1 MLMLRRI
8 VLALATLHAASLL
21 AACGEDAPLSGLT
34 GGKKNDK
41 SRKKPKPDGKDT
53 DSDKGDAEDDPV
65 VEQPAADEGPGID
78 TDGENGAGVGEDGD
92 GIGKIVK
99 TIDNSGANFQAKDV
113 TLLKSSVE
121 SCMGVG
127 MTAVQDTMLLPELSG
142 GATAPQTADAEGRLK
157 FLLPKKYAA
166 GQDVIDREASNLVD
180 TSGGA
185 RTGIAADSLTD
196 TYLRALETI
205 GNVVAHN
212 CDAAKEECKCA
223 TKDDAFALLKRCLPG
238 LDPETVE
245 MNESAQALSA
255 VCAQGPGGMRT
266 AIASFIASYAFA
278 NAR

>member
-1 MLMLRRI
+1 MLRRL
-8 VLALATLHAASLL
+8 VLALATTHAASLVV
-21 AACGEDAPLSGLT
+21 ACGEDAPLSGLT
-34 GGKKNDK
+34 GGKKGENG
-41 SRKKPKPDGKDT
+41 RRKPKPDAKDPDT
-53 DSDKGDAEDDPV
+53 DKEDGEDDPAGDD
-65 VEQPAADEGPGID
+65 PLDEGPGIG
-78 TDGENGAGVGEDGD
+78 TDGEKAAGVSEDGGAG
-92 GIGKIVK
+92 GKVVK
-99 TIDNSGANFQAKDV
+99 PIDNSGANFQAKDV
-113 TLLKSSVE
+113 ALLKSSVE
-121 SCMGVG
+121 SCMGAG
-127 MTAVQDTMLLPELSG
+127 MTTVQATMLLPDIN
-142 GATAPQTADAEGRLK
+142 GAGSTQTADAEGRLK

-166 GQDVIDREASNLVD
+166 GQDVIDGEKTNLVD

-238 LDPETVE
+238 LDPETIE
-245 MNESAQALSA
+245 MDQSAQALSA